1 MVVGGQEFDAE
12 VLGRIRALV
21 GAQGGLTRTAL
32 SRRVCELLDWR
43 GWDGRLKEVHCRVAL
58 LKLAR
63 HGLIELPPAQP
74 GAFGQGPA
82 PIVAAPLPVPRIEM
96 TLAALGEVWLEAVD
110 GRDEARS
117 GRWWAMMNAHHPL
130 GGGPLC
136 GAQLRYFVVSRLGYV
151 GGLSFSAPAWR
162 LAARDCF
169 IGWDDAGRRAGLR
182 RVVNNTRFLILPSV
196 RVPHLASHV
205 LALALRRVAADWQA
219 RYGVRPVLAE
229 TFTDPRCHRGTCYRA
244 ANWLAVG
251 RTAGRGRQDRTRSAG
266 LAAKEVWVYPLA
278 RNWRAVLGGRAAAER
293 ARVAEEAQ
301 ADWAKVEFGGC
312 ALGDARLTRRLISLA
327 RDFYAQ
333 PTASLPCACGSRA
346 KTKAAYRFLGNERTT
361 MQTLLEPHYRST
373 EARMA
378 AHAVVLAVQDSTS
391 LNYTAHPASTGL
403 GPIGHSRSALGLQV
417 HSTLALTTGGTPLGF
432 VDVQCWARDA
442 AAFGKRVTRNQRS
455 IQDKESLKWLDS
467 YRATAKVTARLPGTR
482 VVSLGDREADI
493 FELFLLAQATQGGP
507 ELLVRAM
514 HNRRVEAEQKLLW
527 PVLEAQPIAGLH
539 LVNVP
544 RQANRP
550 PRQAELSVRFAAVQ
564 LRPPSGARGKPL
576 AIWAVLAREQHS
588 PPGVTPLEWMLLTTL
603 PVETFQQAVEKLHW
617 YTRRWTIEVLHRIL
631 KSGCRIEDRQLG
643 QADRLEACLAID
655 LVVAWRILHLNKLGR
670 ETPDLPCTIY
680 FAEDEWKALIAFT
693 TQDPVPPPQPPTL
706 RQAIRLVAG
715 LGGFLGR
722 RGDGEP
728 GTQTLWIGLQRL
740 DDIAATW
747 RVMVQMKRAPQL
759 PVSRLDP
766 G

>member
-1 MVVGGQEFDAE
+1 M
-12 VLGRIRALV
+12 
-21 GAQGGLTRTAL
+21 
-32 SRRVCELLDWR
+32 
-43 GWDGRLKEVHCRVAL
+43 
-58 LKLAR
+58 
-63 HGLIELPPAQP
+63 
-74 GAFGQGPA
+74 
-82 PIVAAPLPVPRIEM
+82 
-96 TLAALGEVWLEAVD
+96 
-110 GRDEARS
+110 
-117 GRWWAMMNAHHPL
+117 
-130 GGGPLC
+130 
-136 GAQLRYFVVSRLGYV
+136 
-151 GGLSFSAPAWR
+151 
-162 LAARDCF
+162 
-169 IGWDDAGRRAGLR
+169 
-182 RVVNNTRFLILPSV
+182 
-196 RVPHLASHV
+196 
-205 LALALRRVAADWQA
+205 
-219 RYGVRPVLAE
+219 
-229 TFTDPRCHRGTCYRA
+229 
-244 ANWLAVG
+244 
-251 RTAGRGRQDRTRSAG
+251 
-266 LAAKEVWVYPLA
+266 
-278 RNWRAVLGGRAAAER
+278 
-293 ARVAEEAQ
+293 
-301 ADWAKVEFGGC
+301 
-312 ALGDARLTRRLISLA
+312 
-327 RDFYAQ
+327 
-333 PTASLPCACGSRA
+333 ASLPCACGSRA

-391 LNYTAHPASTGL
+391 LNYTAHPATTGL
-403 GPIGHSRSALGLQV
+403 GPIGNSRSALGLQV
-417 HSTLALTTGGTPLGF
+417 HSTLALTTGGAPLGF
-432 VDVQCWARDA
+432 VDVQCWARDP

-467 YRATAKVTARLPGTR
+467 YRATAKVTARLAGTS

-527 PVLEAQPIAGLH
+527 PVLEAQPSAGLH

-544 RQANRP
+544 RQATRP
-550 PRQAELSVRFAAVQ
+550 PRRAELSVRFAAVQ
-564 LRPPSGARGKPL
+564 LRPPGGARGKPL
-576 AIWAVLAREQHS
+576 AIWAVLAREEHP

-722 RGDGEP
+722 RGDREP

-747 RVMVQMKRAPQL
+747 RVMVRRKRAPQL
-759 PVSRLDP
+759 PVSRLDS